1 MKKSFR
7 VENLCCANCAA
18 KIERHLSKIPQIQ
31 TVSLNFMMLRLT
43 IESETEDWTALQ
55 EEIQAVFR
63 KVEPSSRVVF

>member
-18 KIERHLSKIPQIQ
+18 KIERRLSKIPQIQ
-31 TVSLNFMMLRLT
+31 TVSLNFMTLRLT

>member
-18 KIERHLSKIPQIQ
+18 KIERRLSKIPQIQ
-31 TVSLNFMMLRLT
+31 TVSLNFMTLRLT

-55 EEIQAVFR
+55 EEIQTVFR